1 MLNALDLIDIQCLTV
16 INIVLMIKV
25 WLIQTATP
33 SLCTIPLPHAHNP
46 LSGIV
51 FPSVYIVLL
60 SILQRS
66 FIPRIFFSLF
76 TINSSPNDKG
86 QCAYWKRQDF
96 QFYHRK
102 TTRHRGGEKDS
113 TYCRGSHHPCEI

>member
-25 WLIQTATP
+25 LLIQTAIP

-60 SILQRS
+60 SENNYQSCKDLS
-66 FIPRIFFSLF
+66 FPEF
-76 TINSSPNDKG
+76 SSP
-86 QCAYWKRQDF
+86 F
-96 QFYHRK
+96 
-102 TTRHRGGEKDS
+102 
-113 TYCRGSHHPCEI
+113 